1 MIRLRPALVLLAFAL
16 VTLPLMPAQQ
26 VFVWTWPAMARR
38 FPMYY
43 HRIVCRILGIRVK
56 VIGAP
61 PATGP
66 TLIASNHVSWL
77 DIVVLSAVAPL
88 SFIAKREVNTWPFF
102 GALARLQRTVFVHRD
117 RRHAT
122 GNSRD
127 EMQDRLK
134 SGDILVL
141 FPEGT
146 SSDGHRVLP
155 FKSSLFGAA
164 EYPGV
169 VVQPVTVAYSGH
181 RNLPMNGRLRPSYA
195 WYGDMDLPPHL
206 WEALAT
212 GPIEVTVI
220 CHEPLSL
227 SGELTRKHLAAHAES
242 LVRQGLTLALHD
254 PAKLG

>member
-227 SGELTRKHLAAHAES
+227 SGELTRKHLAAHAEC